1 MSLEPLNQVLTSLQK
16 KPMWQE
22 QQQFQHLLKR
32 WPQIVGPAVGAQTR
46 PITITQRAVL
56 KVATSSSAWAQNLA
70 FERHLIL
77 EKLNTWLV
85 KPLVDIQ
92 FSSSQWQTR
101 STKAA
106 KIQKDFKSTQAA
118 LSSKTALPPEDAQT
132 AFQNWAK
139 TLQARSR
146 QLPLCPR
153 CQCPTPA
160 SELQRWSICAL
171 CAARR
176 SAT

>member
-1 MSLEPLNQVLTSLQK
+1 MSLQPLNQVLTSLQT

-32 WPQIVGPAVGAQTR
+32 WPQIVGPVVGAQTR
-46 PITITQRAVL
+46 PLTITQRAVL
-56 KVATSSSAWAQNLA
+56 KVATSSAVWAQNLA

-77 EKLNTWLV
+77 EKLNTCLA

-92 FSSSQWQTR
+92 FSSSQWQSKPKTQ
-101 STKAA
+101 
-106 KIQKDFKSTQAA
+106 KIQQALKPNQTTSLA
-118 LSSKTALPPEDAQT
+118 RSALPPQDAQT
-132 AFQNWAK
+132 AFQHWAK

-176 SAT
+176 PVT

>member
-1 MSLEPLNQVLTSLQK
+1 MSLQPLNQVLTSLQT

-22 QQQFQHLLKR
+22 QQQFQHLLHR
-32 WPQIVGPAVGAQTR
+32 WPQIVGPVVGAQTR
-46 PITITQRAVL
+46 PLTITQRAVL
-56 KVATSSSAWAQNLA
+56 KVATSSAVWAQNLA

-77 EKLNTWLV
+77 EKLNTCLT

-92 FSSSQWQTR
+92 FSSSQWQTK
-101 STKAA
+101 TKAT
-106 KIQKDFKSTQAA
+106 KRQKNLQPPQTVSTRTVVPAQ
-118 LSSKTALPPEDAQT
+118 DAQT
-132 AFQNWAK
+132 AFQQWAQ

-176 SAT
+176 PLT